1 MLLIKL
7 SSIKN
12 EENVITYSN
21 HLIKK
26 NIKYTQFKQF
36 FIYCTHNEI
45 KGSPK
50 ISVKVWKGSMFEA
63 EIWKTVSW

>member
-50 ISVKVWKGSMFEA
+50 ISVKV
-63 EIWKTVSW
+63 

>member
-26 NIKYTQFKQF
+26 NIKYTNSTSFSS
-36 FIYCTHNEI
+36 IVLTI
-45 KGSPK
+45 RMRSKGLP
-50 ISVKVWKGSMFEA
+50 E
-63 EIWKTVSW
+63 